1 MEETLSGF
9 VGRRSGPALC
19 KASRYEHSAGRV
31 DTHEPELHTK
41 TDEVRN
47 ASILVAIGVNQEG
60 YAGSIV
66 EVKVEL
72 VVFLRR

>member
-1 MEETLSGF
+1 
-9 VGRRSGPALC
+9 
-19 KASRYEHSAGRV
+19 V